1 MYNNYKGELGMEKPN
16 KLVAIVSNISGGC
29 EYVAVVKNIKPSEYA
44 TLLKE
49 QREHE
54 QERKQELNSLK
65 EQVGDLKSTI
75 KSLQK
80 EIAILKGEDYEES
93 IED

>member
-1 MYNNYKGELGMEKPN
+1 MEKPN

-29 EYVAVVKNIKPSEYA
+29 QYVAVVKNITPSEYA
-44 TLLKE
+44 TLLAE

-54 QERKQELNSLK
+54 KAQKDKVFNL
-65 EQVGDLKSTI
+65 EQRCDLMSDTI
-75 KSLQK
+75 KALQK
-80 EIAILKGEDYEES
+80 EIKVLKGEDYEES